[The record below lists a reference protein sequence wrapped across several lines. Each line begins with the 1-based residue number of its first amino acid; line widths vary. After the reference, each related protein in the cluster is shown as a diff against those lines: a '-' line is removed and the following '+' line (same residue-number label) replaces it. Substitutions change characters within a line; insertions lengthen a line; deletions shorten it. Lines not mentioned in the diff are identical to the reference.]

1 MHRPSATKILLALFI
16 VSIILTVVTAAA
28 ESNSLPKITGT
39 SVSVFPANVIWT
51 KTYGV
56 LGDDDRAYC
65 ALPAGDGYLVV
76 GSSESN
82 QTDVTVG
89 WALMLNQEGNAVW
102 NKTFLVGSGTEIRS
116 VLNLTNGFLLVGNEF
131 LSSGEMSGFVAK
143 IDEQGNLIWNKIIGG
158 NGTDEFYSAFA
169 SSDGFVLLGLS
180 SQNGGAQSQAWIVK
194 IDTNGN
200 ILWDKTYSPASD
212 SVAKAGVQASDGNYV
227 ISGYADPRGPSDFSF
242 LLMKIDPEGNVVW
255 NQTYG
260 EKGSQEATAITE
272 ASDGYVMVG
281 NTQAPDGNMH
291 AWVIKVNFNGT
302 LLWTKTVGGGNADSP
317 SCITPSGDGGYLVG
331 GFTFSFGAG
340 NRDFWLFKISDSGRV
355 IWSCTQGDAGYQEA
369 YGVIPTSKN
378 QCVIVGWTDPPGH
391 PALVGRARYM
401 FYVVNINYPKD
412 NGGSSTLQLVLFSAI
427 VCDALLAIS
436 LILLLLRRGLNS
448 QKTNAGTPHFQNYQS
463 VVFLSIKIHFQ
474 FIISM

>member
-16 VSIILTVVTAAA
+16 VSIILTVTTAAA
-28 ESNSLPKITGT
+28 ESDSLPKITGT
-39 SVSVFPANVIWT
+39 SVSVLPANVIWT
-51 KTYGV
+51 KTYGT

-65 ALPAGDGYLVV
+65 ALPAGGGYLVV

-89 WALMLNQEGNAVW
+89 WALMLDQEGNAVW

-131 LSSGEMSGFVAK
+131 LSSGDMNGFVAK
-143 IDEQGNLIWNKIIGG
+143 IDEQGDLIWNKIIGG

-169 SSDGFVLLGLS
+169 SSDGFILLGLS

-200 ILWDKTYSPASD
+200 ILWNKTYSPASD

-227 ISGYADPRGPSDFSF
+227 VCGYADPRGPSDFSF

-302 LLWTKTVGGGNADSP
+302 LLWTKTVGGRNADSP

-355 IWSCTQGDAGYQEA
+355 IWSCTQGDTGYQEA
-369 YGVIPTSKN
+369 YSVIPTSKN
-378 QCVIVGWTDPPGH
+378 QCVIVGWTDPPGQ
-391 PALVGRARYM
+391 PCFDR
-401 FYVVNINYPKD
+401 
-412 NGGSSTLQLVLFSAI
+412 
-427 VCDALLAIS
+427 
-436 LILLLLRRGLNS
+436 
-448 QKTNAGTPHFQNYQS
+448 
-463 VVFLSIKIHFQ
+463 
-474 FIISM
+474 